1 MVLWPAIAEAQVM
14 TRSADGLRNNQSFAR
29 SQVSAA
35 QKKDGLANGALIG
48 AAVGAGA
55 ALSILAIAG
64 SGEGYVLPSAKV
76 GVPLLLSG
84 VGALVG
90 ALVDRAH
97 EGSRLPYVSPG
108 STTKLVF
115 SPLLG
120 KDRNGVLL
128 FVRF

>member
-1 MVLWPAIAEAQVM
+1 MTSSIRRWFTGVGASMVLWPAIAEAQVM
-14 TRSADGLRNNQSFAR
+14 TRSSDGLRNNQSFAP

-76 GVPLLLSG
+76 GAPLLLFRVS
-84 VGALVG
+84 VPLSERWSIV
-90 ALVDRAH
+90 LTRAADFPMYCPGRH
-97 EGSRLPYVSPG
+97 QGS
-108 STTKLVF
+108 
-115 SPLLG
+115 
-120 KDRNGVLL
+120 
-128 FVRF
+128 